1 PHRVAP
7 ARLAHEAHRRAAA
20 GKASVRVLVLPE
32 ARVRGGD
39 ADVAREVQLVA
50 EIPRIAVRDDDE
62 RLGQTRLRFAGWI
75 DRLRARRPPA
85 GGGRRLERVDIDA
98 TRELLAVA
106 EEHGGAQRRIV
117 LVAVED
123 VAEARAR
130 RRIDAVLDGR
140 AVEADE

>member
-1 PHRVAP
+1 
-7 ARLAHEAHRRAAA
+7 
-20 GKASVRVLVLPE
+20 VRVLVLPE

-62 RLGQTRLRFAGWI
+62 RLGQARLRFAGWI

-85 GGGRRLERVDIDA
+85 GGERRLERVDIDA
-98 TRELLAVA
+98 ARELLAVA

-123 VAEARAR
+123 ADAAPEA
-130 RRIDAVLDGR
+130 RRIDAVRECR
-140 AVEADE
+140 AV